1 MTNFFIN
8 KKLLKELDYGMIG
21 IAIAIMIFSA
31 LNIYSAT
38 HMEWGT
44 FFLKKTINL
53 VSWRTCYNLYNF
65 NI

>member
-1 MTNFFIN
+1 
-8 KKLLKELDYGMIG
+8 MIG